1 MDLKKE
7 GFVTDISKISNDLNK
22 LEEEIS
28 AAEKELAAGQAK
40 KELLQQ
46 QGEQHGVKN
55 VTEAKGLI
63 AKNQKELS
71 KIEKEIDEEYADL
84 KLKFEW

>member
-1 MDLKKE
+1 M
-7 GFVTDISKISNDLNK
+7 TDISKISNDLDK

-28 AAEKELAAGQAK
+28 TAEKELAAGQAK

-55 VTEAKGLI
+55 VAGAKELI
-63 AKNQKELS
+63 VKNQRELS
-71 KIEKEIDEEYADL
+71 QVKKEIVDGYDNL
-84 KLKFEW
+84 KSKFEWGE

>member
-1 MDLKKE
+1 
-7 GFVTDISKISNDLNK
+7 VTDISKISNDLDK

-28 AAEKELAAGQAK
+28 TAEKELAAGQAK

-55 VTEAKGLI
+55 VAEAKELI

-71 KIEKEIDEEYADL
+71 QIEKEIVGGYADL
-84 KLKFEW
+84 KSKFEWE